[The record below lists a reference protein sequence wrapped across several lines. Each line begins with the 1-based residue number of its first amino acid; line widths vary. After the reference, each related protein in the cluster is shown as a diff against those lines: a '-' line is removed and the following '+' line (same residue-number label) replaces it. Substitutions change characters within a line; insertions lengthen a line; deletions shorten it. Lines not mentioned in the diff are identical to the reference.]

1 MFSKEKDCVS
11 DETVWKSASLTTGM
25 SQRQNFWGLR
35 GTFQPVLGWRRG
47 ILCALHRGPK
57 TGPKPDES
65 GLWPRVLYL
74 SGQEVLA
81 SFLPVIVKVQLLLK
95 NTFLTPRRAASN
107 YLMKVCFSWS
117 HSPHTCIFLPC
128 CPSWCACGS
137 WLCVWGMCARL

>member
-1 MFSKEKDCVS
+1 MEKCISDNRNVSTPEFLGPPRHFSACPGLAP
-11 DETVWKSASLTTGM
+11 WNSLHTA
-25 SQRQNFWGLR
+25 QR
-35 GTFQPVLGWRRG
+35 
-47 ILCALHRGPK
+47 PK
-57 TGPKPDES
+57 TGPKPDKG

-95 NTFLTPRRAASN
+95 NTFLTPRRASSN

-137 WLCVWGMCARL
+137 WLCVWGMCAPL